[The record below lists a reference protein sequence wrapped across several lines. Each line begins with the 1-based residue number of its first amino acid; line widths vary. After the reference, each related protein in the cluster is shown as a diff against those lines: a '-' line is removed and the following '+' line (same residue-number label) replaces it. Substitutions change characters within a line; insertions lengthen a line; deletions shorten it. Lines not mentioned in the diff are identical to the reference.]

1 MDNPKLITVP
11 LKLGLAAASLLI
23 GLRIFISSYDKV
35 VVRQSVDIYNSQ
47 QQDVLVPIPEPGQS
61 LLRWG
66 GILMA
71 IAGTGGFTFL
81 AVEDAKKI
89 SNGRTAATNKTEQ
102 RVAPAVSNRTV
113 VAATPATRQVQD
125 SPAQIYSNPTSSR
138 EPQPDRRA
146 AKLPIVY
153 AEQELE
159 SPTTSSDS
167 QRERE
172 EVSNTGRNPNQAQR
186 GAKQDKFARILQLI
200 NEPTLIICGGM
211 GSGKTSKGGYLA
223 AQHLIKGHYV
233 LLVNPLAAWKFFEG
247 IKTFGKGEDYKD
259 AAEGIKLFVDE
270 ANRRLKLRGTSDFN
284 PLSEPHLC
292 LICDEMTNWE
302 AKMPPD
308 VMADLI
314 EVCTQKLRQAN
325 MSVVFTSH
333 GTTLT
338 CLGGK
343 QAGNGKSDVIKRQFK
358 QLRCIAKS
366 DPNNSEGGL
375 TCAGY
380 AYLEWL
386 ENNQE
391 MSERITIPVGTI
403 PPNKQVTANGLVWY
417 DFQPLLPPGYESFV
431 AELEEEEEIPDYREH
446 TQSQYPA
453 ALQNFAAQNNLTLD
467 NFTPPTLP
475 DEWEDNGLL

>member
-1 MDNPKLITVP
+1 MNNTKPITVP
-11 LKLGLAAASLLI
+11 IKLGLAAVSLIVGLKIFTAS
-23 GLRIFISSYDKV
+23 FDKV
-35 VVRQSVDIYNSQ
+35 VVRQSVDIYTSQ
-47 QQDVLVPIPEPGQS
+47 QQDVLVPIPEPSQS

-71 IAGTGGFTFL
+71 IFGTSGFTFW
-81 AVEDAKKI
+81 AIEDAKKTQPAESKASQPI
-89 SNGRTAATNKTEQ
+89 APTQTRAVVAKTPRIVQDTPPAYSAPTYREP
-102 RVAPAVSNRTV
+102 APAQRQEV
-113 VAATPATRQVQD
+113 PATRSQSQEYSS
-125 SPAQIYSNPTSSR
+125 SPVGFTNSR
-138 EPQPDRRA
+138 LPLPEEELLDRR
-146 AKLPIVY
+146 K
-153 AEQELE
+153 
-159 SPTTSSDS
+159 
-167 QRERE
+167 QRK
-172 EVSNTGRNPNQAQR
+172 NQAP
-186 GAKQDKFARILQLI
+186 AKEDKFARVNQLV

-223 AQHLIKGHYV
+223 AQHFLIGHYV

-247 IKTFGKGEDYKD
+247 IKTFGKGEDYND
-259 AAEGIKLFVDE
+259 AAEGIKLFVNE
-270 ANRRLKLRGTSDFN
+270 ANRRLRLRGMSDYN
-284 PLSEPHLC
+284 PFTETHWC

-325 MSVVFTSH
+325 MSVIFTSH

-358 QLRCIAKS
+358 QLRCVAKS
-366 DPNNSEGGL
+366 DSTNSEGGL

-391 MSERITIPVGTI
+391 MSERIAVPVGTV
-403 PPNKQVTANGLVWY
+403 PPNKQVTPNGLVWY
-417 DFQPLLPPGYESFV
+417 DFQPLLPQGYSSFV
-431 AELEEEEEIPDYREH
+431 AELEEEEEIRDYRYDNRPQYP
-446 TQSQYPA
+446 TPPKNQYPA
-453 ALQNFAAQNNLTLD
+453 DFQEFISENKLTLE
-467 NFTPPTLP
+467 NFTPPVLP
-475 DEWEDNGLL
+475 DDEWDES